1 MRTSLNLVPFVLCTI
16 GLVTICICGCG
27 KDENKKTNAAPV
39 ADSPSVYMKDKEF
52 RKQLNDLF
60 VARKKIA
67 AEQYQISE
75 KINALAKDLVEK
87 KQASDLRAAYEKLEK
102 EQNPEW
108 VKLKKELEEV
118 KAKLAANRKE
128 TFAVTGKRLA
138 PKPGN
143 K

>member
-1 MRTSLNLVPFVLCTI
+1 
-16 GLVTICICGCG
+16 
-27 KDENKKTNAAPV
+27 
-39 ADSPSVYMKDKEF
+39 MKDKEF

-87 KQASDLRAAYEKLEK
+87 KQASDLKAAYEKLEK

-108 VKLKKELEEV
+108 VKLKKELEEA

-138 PKPGN
+138 PKTGN